1 MPREDAYSDAERI
14 RYWWAEERRLLLAA
28 LASVAPPRRD
38 EPLGEGAWSA
48 REIAAHRLFWE
59 AQEREA
65 LEQYLNGREP
75 QLLRFPVKRIDAAN
89 AAAVESLRNREFDA
103 LVRALARLRARSEA
117 LAAQIPDADLEQP
130 KNAAR
135 ILLGVALE
143 HDREH
148 RREIATWVRMRN

>member
-28 LASVAPPRRD
+28 LASVEPQRRA
-38 EPLGEGAWSA
+38 EPLSEANWSA
-48 REIAAHRLFWE
+48 QEIVAHRLFWE

-89 AAAVESLRNREFDA
+89 AAAVESLRNREFEA
-103 LVRALARLRARSEA
+103 LVRALSRLRTRSEA
-117 LAAQIPDADLEQP
+117 LASQIPDADLEHP
-130 KNAAR
+130 KNPAR

-148 RREIATWVRMRN
+148 RRELDESRRGK

>member
-1 MPREDAYSDAERI
+1 MPRGGDYSDAERI
-14 RYWWAEERRLLLAA
+14 RYWWAEERRLLLTA
-28 LASVAPPRRD
+28 LASVEPQRRT
-38 EPLGEGAWSA
+38 EPLSEANWSA
-48 REIAAHRLFWE
+48 REIVAHRLFWE

-65 LEQYLNGREP
+65 LEQYLNGQEP

-89 AAAVESLRNREFDA
+89 AAAVESLRNREFEA
-103 LVRALARLRARSEA
+103 LLRALARLRARSEA
-117 LAAQIPDADLEQP
+117 LAAQVPDADLEQP

-148 RREIATWVRMRN
+148 RREIAAWR